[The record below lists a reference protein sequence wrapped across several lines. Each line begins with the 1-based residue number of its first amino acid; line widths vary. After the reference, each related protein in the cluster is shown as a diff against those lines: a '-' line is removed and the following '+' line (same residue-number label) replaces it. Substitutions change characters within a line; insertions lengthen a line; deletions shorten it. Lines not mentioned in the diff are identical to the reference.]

1 MSSKLCEFI
10 RKQLLPKL
18 WKEFNWAL
26 SPWLDSCSQMEER
39 VLLSFMQLL
48 KYRCDPIRFSLKNC
62 EWLYAFYI
70 SELLPKL
77 SDDSNETKVRNCL
90 VMLTVHSNWNKACSS
105 DIISNFLIRLII
117 VIQKL
122 NYEFSSI
129 SVGSWEPPGIFSK
142 GVLDEPGKTYLH
154 KILSWCLLY
163 FVWSP
168 FYEVISQKNLIFY
181 VSKSDNEDYE
191 NDGHFTFLSECRSQL
206 CNGWVACEREREE
219 QMFQLN
225 LQPIAADCNR
235 LD

>member
-1 MSSKLCEFI
+1 MTI
-10 RKQLLPKL
+10 Y
-18 WKEFNWAL
+18 AL
-26 SPWLDSCSQMEER
+26 
-39 VLLSFMQLL
+39 
-48 KYRCDPIRFSLKNC
+48 
-62 EWLYAFYI
+62 YI
-70 SELLPKL
+70 SELLPKI
-77 SDDSNETKVRNCL
+77 SVDSNETKVRNCL
-90 VMLTVHSNWNKACSS
+90 VMLTVHLNWNKACSS
-105 DIISNFLIRLII
+105 DIISKFLIRLII

-191 NDGHFTFLSECRSQL
+191 NDGHFTFLSGCQSQL
-206 CNGWVACEREREE
+206 CKGCMWEIEGGADVSIKFATNCSRL
-219 QMFQLN
+219 QL
-225 LQPIAADCNR
+225 D
-235 LD
+235 